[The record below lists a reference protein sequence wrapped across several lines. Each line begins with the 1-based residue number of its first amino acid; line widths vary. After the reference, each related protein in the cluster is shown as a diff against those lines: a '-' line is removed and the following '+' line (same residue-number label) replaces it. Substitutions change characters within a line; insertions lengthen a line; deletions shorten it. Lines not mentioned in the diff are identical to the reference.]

1 VAKGNIGKIQKEGD
15 KVSFLGLLVNS
26 VAVSRPT
33 VAYSKGVATKTYT
46 GVATN
51 LACSIQYLSG
61 GGYFFGLGSQVPTE
75 GGYEVIEGWF
85 GAFEYGANIQKD
97 DKLVDEKSRI
107 FIVKSVPVDVV
118 GREHHI
124 EAQLA
129 IQEEDNA

>member
-1 VAKGNIGKIQKEGD
+1 M
-15 KVSFLGLLVNS
+15 SFLGLLVNKATILRP
-26 VAVSRPT
+26 AVT
-33 VAYSKGVATKTYT
+33 YVKGVPTKTYT
-46 GVATN
+46 SVATN

-61 GGYFFGLGSQVPTE
+61 GSYFFGLGSQVPTE
-75 GGYEVIEGWF
+75 GGYETIEGWF

-129 IQEEDNA
+129 IQEEDSA